1 MMAGRVLGGR
11 YALGERLGGG
21 GTAFVYKGR
30 DSLLNRT
37 VAVKVLNTQLT
48 SDEDFVAKFRREAQ
62 AAASLSNPHIVGI
75 YDVGQDGDIYY
86 IVMEYVEGKTLKHH
100 ITDKGP
106 LDMSQALDVA
116 MQIAEG
122 LRHAHRHGV
131 VHRDIKPHNILLT
144 RDGQAKVA
152 DFGIARATTSSTL
165 TQSGS
170 LMGSVH
176 YLSPEQARGGFTN
189 ERSDIY
195 SLGVVLYE
203 MITGQVPFT
212 GDNVFS
218 IGLKH
223 LQEAP
228 RPPRELNKDI
238 DPRLEEI
245 VLKAMSKEQA
255 ARFSSADEMLNALS
269 DIAASIENQAEK
281 KMPKRRIKETAE
293 TLPELDNTYVPGMN
307 AASTTRRSDMATKNK
322 KKTPWLTIVS
332 AAMLIVMLTT
342 VIVLLYVFWPRPE
355 VEVPNVVGRSLQE
368 AEVLLREANLSYTIM
383 DGEWNA
389 EVPANVV
396 IRQQP
401 EGEKVVRSGRV
412 VQITPSRGPE
422 LLEVP
427 DIVGK
432 PLLQAQII
440 LLEAGFVLGQQN
452 TRSSDTVPAEQII
465 EQNPR
470 VGIRAER
477 NQQIDVVVSTGKE
490 VVVTSSPSLVGLTE
504 VEVVEKL
511 DELGLTL
518 GSITRDYSPAPY
530 GIIIGQTPAA
540 GERMTQG
547 DPVSIVISRG
557 TLLSFTLEIPRSKL
571 PVNAHLEIIVED
583 YEGRRVVVDRIVPPG
598 EDAVKEP
605 VSGLAPYRLIVKI
618 NGRVDRD
625 QTIGQ
630 GGN

>member
-1 MMAGRVLGGR
+1 MVGRVLGGR

-100 ITDKGP
+100 IMDKGP
-106 LDMSQALDVA
+106 LDTSQALDVA

-131 VHRDIKPHNILLT
+131 IHRDIKPHNILLT

-223 LQEAP
+223 LQESP

-245 VLKAMSKEQA
+245 VLKAMSKEQG
-255 ARFSSADEMLNALS
+255 ARFSSADGMLNALA
-269 DIAASIENQAEK
+269 DIAGSMENQTER
-281 KMPKRRIKETAE
+281 KMSKRRTKEQAE
-293 TLPELDNTYVPGMN
+293 SLPELDNTYVPGMN
-307 AASTTRRSDMATKNK
+307 AASTTRRNDMATKSK

-332 AAMLIVMLTT
+332 AAMLMVMLTT
-342 VIVLLYVFWPRPE
+342 VMVLLYVFWPRPE
-355 VEVPNVVGRSLQE
+355 VEVPNVVGHSLQG
-368 AEVLLREANLSYTIM
+368 AEVLLRAANLSYTIM
-383 DGEWNA
+383 DGEWNSA
-389 EVPANVV
+389 VPANEV

-401 EGEKVVRSGRV
+401 EGGRVVRSGRV
-412 VQITPSRGPE
+412 IQIVPSRGPE

-427 DIVGK
+427 DIVGMT
-432 PLLQAQII
+432 LLQAQIT
-440 LLEAGFVLGQQN
+440 LLEAGFVLGQQS
-452 TRSSDTVPAEQII
+452 TRSSETVPVEQII

-470 VGIRAER
+470 VGFRAER
-477 NQQIDVVVSTGKE
+477 DQQIDVVVSTGPVIVE
-490 VVVTSSPSLVGLTE
+490 LSSPPLVGLSE
-504 VEVVEKL
+504 IEVVETL
-511 DELGLTL
+511 NALGLTV
-518 GSITRDYSPAPY
+518 GAISRDYNPAPY
-530 GIIIGQTPAA
+530 GTIIGQSPQA
-540 GERMTQG
+540 GERLRPG
-547 DPVSIVISRG
+547 EAIAIVISRG
-557 TLLSFTLEIPRSKL
+557 TLLPVTVHIPRSKL
-571 PVNAHLEIIVED
+571 PANAHLEISVED
-583 YEGRRVVVDRIVPPG
+583 REGRRVVVNRVVAPG
-598 EDAVKEP
+598 EEDVNEQ
-605 VSGLAPYRLIVKI
+605 VSGIEPYRLIVKI
-618 NGRVDRD
+618 DGRVDRD
-625 QTIGQ
+625 ETIGR

>member
-1 MMAGRVLGGR
+1 MVGRVLGGR

-223 LQEAP
+223 LQESP

-238 DPRLEEI
+238 DPRLEAI
-245 VLKAMSKEQA
+245 VLKAMSKEQG
-255 ARFSSADEMLNALS
+255 ARFSSADEMLNALA
-269 DIAASIENQAEK
+269 DIAGSIGDQTEK
-281 KMPKRRIKETAE
+281 KMPKRRIKEKAE

-307 AASTTRRSDMATKNK
+307 AASATRRSDMAPKNK
-322 KKTPWLTIVS
+322 KKIPWLTIVS
-332 AAMLIVMLTT
+332 AAMLIVMLVT
-342 VIVLLYVFWPRPE
+342 VGVLLYVFWPRPE

-368 AEVLLREANLSYTIM
+368 AEALLRAANLSYTIM
-383 DGEWNA
+383 DGEWNSL
-389 EVPANVV
+389 VPANEV
-396 IRQQP
+396 IRQLP
-401 EGEKVVRSGRV
+401 EGGAVVRSGRV
-412 VQITPSRGPE
+412 VQIVPSRGPE
-422 LLEVP
+422 LLRVP
-427 DIVGK
+427 DIGGK
-432 PLLQAQII
+432 T
-440 LLEAGFVLGQQN
+440 LLEAEIILIQEGFVRGQLT
-452 TRSSDTVPAEQII
+452 TRSSETIPAEHVI

-470 VGIRAER
+470 PGFPAER
-477 NQQIDVVVSTGKE
+477 GQEIDIVVSTGPVIVELTAPSLIGLSERE
-490 VVVTSSPSLVGLTE
+490 VVD
-504 VEVVEKL
+504 KL
-511 DELGLTL
+511 NELGL
-518 GSITRDYSPAPY
+518 SIGKITPEYDLATY
-530 GIIIGQTPAA
+530 GTIIGQSPQA
-540 GERMTQG
+540 GERIRPG
-547 DPVSIVISRG
+547 DAISIVTSRG
-557 TLLSFTLEIPRSKL
+557 TLFPVTVLIPRAKL
-571 PVNAHLEIIVED
+571 PANAHLEISVED
-583 YEGRRVVVDRIVPPG
+583 REGRRVVVDRVVAPG
-598 EDAVKEP
+598 NDDVREQ
-605 VSGLAPYRLIVKI
+605 VSAIEPYRLIVKI
-618 NGRVDRD
+618 NGNVDRD

>member
-1 MMAGRVLGGR
+1 MVGRVLGGR

-100 ITDKGP
+100 ITEKGP
-106 LDMSQALDVA
+106 LDMPQALDVA

-212 GDNVFS
+212 GENVFS

-223 LQEAP
+223 LQETP
-228 RPPRELNKDI
+228 RPPRELNEDI

-245 VLKAMSKEQA
+245 VLKAMSKEQG
-255 ARFSSADEMLNALS
+255 ARYSSADEMLNALA
-269 DIAASIENQAEK
+269 DIAGNIGDQIEK
-281 KMPKRRIKETAE
+281 KMPKRRIKEKVDVP
-293 TLPELDNTYVPGMN
+293 PELDNTYVPGMN

-322 KKTPWLTIVS
+322 KKIPWLTIVS
-332 AAMLIVMLTT
+332 AAMLLVMLTT
-342 VIVLLYVFWPRPE
+342 VVWLLYVFWPRPE

-368 AEVLLREANLSYTIM
+368 AESLLKAANLSYSIL
-383 DGEWNA
+383 DGEWNS
-389 EVPANVV
+389 EVPANEV

-401 EGEKVVRSGRV
+401 EGGRVVRSGRV

-427 DIVGK
+427 DILGK
-432 PLLQAQII
+432 ALLQAQIE
-440 LLEAGFVLGQQN
+440 LLEAGFVLGQQV
-452 TRSSDTVPAEQII
+452 TRSSETVPAEQII

-470 VGIRAER
+470 GGFRAER
-477 NQQIDVVVSTGKE
+477 GQQIDVVVSTGPDIIE
-490 VVVTSSPSLVGLTE
+490 LISPPLVGLSE
-504 VEVVEKL
+504 AEVVEKL
-511 DELGLTL
+511 NELGLKVGTI
-518 GSITRDYSPAPY
+518 SRDYNQAAY
-530 GIIIGQTPAA
+530 GTIIGQSPSA
-540 GERMTQG
+540 GESLLPG
-547 DPVSIVISRG
+547 DAISIVISRG
-557 TLLSFTLEIPRSKL
+557 TLIPKIVEIPRSLL
-571 PVNAHLEIIVED
+571 PANAHLEITVED
-583 YEGRRVVVDRIVPPG
+583 REGRRVVVDRVVPPG
-598 EDAVKEP
+598 DGDVREQ
-605 VSGLAPYRLIVKI
+605 VSGIGPYRLIVKI
-618 NGRVDRD
+618 NGRVAKDEI
-625 QTIGQ
+625 IGQ

>member
-1 MMAGRVLGGR
+1 MVGRVLGGR

-281 KMPKRRIKETAE
+281 KMPKRRIKEKAE
-293 TLPELDNTYVPGMN
+293 TLPELDNTYVPGMD
-307 AASTTRRSDMATKNK
+307 AASTTRRSDMATKKK

-332 AAMLIVMLTT
+332 AAMLIVMITT

-389 EVPANVV
+389 EVPANEV

-401 EGEKVVRSGRV
+401 EGGKVVRSGRV

-504 VEVVEKL
+504 AEAAQKL
-511 DELGLTL
+511 NELGLTL
-518 GSITRDYSPAPY
+518 GAITRDYSPAPY
-530 GIIIGQTPAA
+530 GTTIRQIPPVGD
-540 GERMTQG
+540 RMIQG

-557 TLLSFTLEIPRSKL
+557 TLLSFTLEIKREDL

-583 YEGRRVVVDRIVPPG
+583 YEGRHVVVDRIVPPG
-598 EDAVKEP
+598 EDDVREP